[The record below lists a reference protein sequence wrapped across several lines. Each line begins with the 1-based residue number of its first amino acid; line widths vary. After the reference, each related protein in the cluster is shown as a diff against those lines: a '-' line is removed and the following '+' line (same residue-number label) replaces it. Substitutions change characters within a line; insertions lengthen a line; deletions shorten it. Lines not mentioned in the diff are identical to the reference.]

1 MLRTHT
7 CGELRLS
14 DANKRVVLAGWVDR
28 VRDLGGVKFVML
40 RDRYGQTQIVLS
52 KDFNLDLKREVVIRV
67 EGTVKARPE
76 DTVNRELSTGEIEL
90 FAERVEILS
99 SPEKELPFYPGEPTL
114 PSEDVRLKYRYID
127 LRRREMVDRIIARHK
142 VAQAVRQCLSSQ
154 GFVEVETPFLTKSTP
169 EGARDFLVPSRL
181 KPGTFYALPQSPQLF
196 KQLLMVGG
204 LDRYFQIVRCFR
216 DEDLRADRQPEF
228 TQIDIEM
235 SFVTRE
241 DVLQA
246 VEGMVRYVFKQVLN
260 VELPEKFDRL
270 SYDNCMNTYGSDK
283 PDRRIGMQFF
293 DATEVFK
300 KTDYNIVK
308 NIVDAGGVVKGFV
321 VKNFASKMSRKL
333 AEEFETIVKKNGPG
347 GILWF
352 ALEDEMKGST
362 LKHLKVIYEE
372 VAKLTR
378 MGQSDAC
385 LMVAGKLNEVNV
397 ALGELRKIIGD
408 NYLSHLKVG
417 FDAFWV
423 LDFPM
428 FEYSE
433 EEGRFVAQ
441 HHPFTMPNLEDL
453 EKYRDED
460 LSKIRAQSYDLVING
475 YEIGSGSIRIHD
487 RNLQREIFKLM
498 ELSEE
503 EIKIKFGFLL
513 EAFQYGAP
521 PHGGIALGLDRLV
534 AIICN
539 VPSIREVI
547 AFPKTASGVCPL
559 TGAPDVVSEKQ
570 LQELKIKITGGNGT

>member
-14 DANKRVVLAGWVDR
+14 DVNKKVILAGWIDR
-28 VRDLGGVKFVML
+28 IRDLGGVKFIML

-52 KDFNLDLKREVVIRV
+52 KDFDLDLKRETVIRV
-67 EGTVKARPE
+67 EGVVRERPK
-76 DTVNRELSTGEIEL
+76 DTVNRELPTGEIEVL
-90 FAERVEILS
+90 AERVEVLS
-99 SPEKELPFYPGEPTL
+99 SPQRELPFYPGEPNL
-114 PSEDVRLKYRYID
+114 PSEDFRLKYRYID
-127 LRRREMVDRIIARHK
+127 LRRKEMMDRIITRHR
-142 VAQAVRQCLSSQ
+142 VAQAVRQYLSSL
-154 GFVEVETPFLTKSTP
+154 GFIEVETPFLTKSTP

-241 DVLQA
+241 DVLQT
-246 VEGMVRYVFKQVLN
+246 VEGMVKYVFKQVLD
-260 VELPEKFDRL
+260 VDLPEKFDRL
-270 SYDNCMNTYGSDK
+270 SYQYCMDIYGSDK
-283 PDRRIGMQFF
+283 PDRRIGMDFV
-293 DATEVFK
+293 DLSEYFK
-300 KTDYNIVK
+300 SRDYNVVR
-308 NIVDAGGVVKGFV
+308 NILENNGVVKGFV
-321 VKNFASKMSRKL
+321 VKNFAPKMSRKV

-347 GILWF
+347 GMLWF
-352 ALEDEMKGST
+352 ALEDEMKGSA
-362 LKHLKVIYEE
+362 LKHLKNIYEA
-372 VAKLTR
+372 VSRTTR
-378 MGQSDAC
+378 MNHGDVC
-385 LMVAGKLNEVNV
+385 LMVAGKLNEVNL
-397 ALGELRKIIGD
+397 ALGELRKTIGD
-408 NYLSHLKVG
+408 SYFAHLKVG
-417 FDAFWV
+417 FDVFWV

-453 EKYRDED
+453 DRYKDED
-460 LSKIRAQSYDLVING
+460 LSKISAQSYDLVING
-475 YEIGSGSIRIHD
+475 YEIGSGSIRIHNRD
-487 RNLQREIFKLM
+487 LQREVFRLM
-498 ELSEE
+498 QLTEE
-503 EIKIKFGFLL
+503 EIKLKFGFLL

-539 VPSIREVI
+539 VSSIREVI

-559 TGAPDVVSEKQ
+559 TGAPDVVSEQQ
-570 LQELKIKITGGNGT
+570 LRELKIRITGGNGI